1 MILSKV
7 LEIAVFSPEGALI
20 AAECG
25 ADRIEL
31 CSGYVEGGL
40 TPTAATIQYVKS
52 NIGIPVQVMVRPRG
66 GNFAFSQGEKEIM
79 FHDMTLS
86 IAAGADG
93 IVTGALM
100 SNGMIDE
107 KFMEEVMHIAEGRPV
122 TFHRAFD
129 VCIHPQIEIKKLI
142 NLGVKRVL
150 TSAQEKSA
158 AMGIPLL
165 RKLHENFGSEITI
178 LVAGGLNPANITAI
192 ASQTTCNEFHASARK
207 KFMNPDSG
215 FGIHVLPDPDFI
227 RDMKS
232 KLKP

>member
-1 MILSKV
+1 VSKV

-40 TPTAATIQYVKS
+40 TPTAATIQFVKQA
-52 NIGIPVQVMVRPRG
+52 IGIPVQVMIRPRG
-66 GNFAFSQGEKEIM
+66 GNFCFSEMEKEIM
-79 FHDMTLS
+79 FRDMALS

-100 SNGMIDE
+100 SNGMIDD
-107 KFMEEVMHIAEGRPV
+107 KFMQEVMYIAEGRPV

-142 NLGVKRVL
+142 AVGVKRVL

-158 AMGIPLL
+158 AMGIPIL
-165 RKLHENFGSEITI
+165 RKMHENFGKEITI

-192 ASQTTCNEFHASARK
+192 ASQTTCDEFHASARK
-207 KFMNPDSG
+207 KFMAPDSG

-227 RDMKS
+227 REMNS
-232 KLKP
+232 KLKA

>member
-1 MILSKV
+1 MSKI
-7 LEIAVFSPEGALI
+7 LEIAVFSPEGAII

-40 TPTAATIQYVKS
+40 TPTAATVQFAKEHID
-52 NIGIPVQVMVRPRG
+52 IPVQVMIRPRG
-66 GNFAFSQGEKEIM
+66 GNFCFSEMEKEIM
-79 FHDMTLS
+79 FRDMALS

-107 KFMEEVMHIAEGRPV
+107 KFMEEVMHAADGRPV

-129 VCIHPQIEIKKLI
+129 VCIHPKIEITKLI
-142 NLGVKRVL
+142 RLGVRRVL

-158 AMGIPLL
+158 AMGIPKL
-165 RKLHENFGSEITI
+165 RQWHE
-178 LVAGGLNPANITAI
+178 
-192 ASQTTCNEFHASARK
+192 
-207 KFMNPDSG
+207 
-215 FGIHVLPDPDFI
+215 
-227 RDMKS
+227 
-232 KLKP
+232 

>member
-1 MILSKV
+1 VSKV

-40 TPTAATIQYVKS
+40 TPTAATIQFVKQHIS
-52 NIGIPVQVMVRPRG
+52 IPVQVMIRPRG
-66 GNFAFSQGEKEIM
+66 GNFCFSEMEKEIM
-79 FHDMTLS
+79 FRDMSLS

-107 KFMEEVMHIAEGRPV
+107 KFMQEVMYIAEGRPV

-142 NLGVKRVL
+142 AIGVKRVL

-158 AMGIPLL
+158 AMGIPIL
-165 RKLHENFGSEITI
+165 KKMHENFGKEITI

-192 ASQTTCNEFHASARK
+192 ASQTTCDEFHASARK
-207 KFMNPDSG
+207 KFMAPDSG

-227 RDMKS
+227 REMNS
-232 KLKP
+232 KLKA

>member
-1 MILSKV
+1 MSKV

-40 TPTAATIQYVKS
+40 TPTAATIQFVKQA
-52 NIGIPVQVMVRPRG
+52 IGIPVQVMIRPRG
-66 GNFAFSQGEKEIM
+66 GNFCFSEMEKEIM
-79 FHDMTLS
+79 FRDMALS

-100 SNGMIDE
+100 SNGMIDD
-107 KFMEEVMHIAEGRPV
+107 KFMQEVMYIAEGRPV

-142 NLGVKRVL
+142 AVGVKRVL

-158 AMGIPLL
+158 AMGIPIL
-165 RKLHENFGSEITI
+165 RKMHENFGKEITI

-192 ASQTTCNEFHASARK
+192 ASQTTCDEFHASARK
-207 KFMNPDSG
+207 KFMAPDSG

-227 RDMKS
+227 REMNS
-232 KLKP
+232 KLKA

>member
-1 MILSKV
+1 MGKI
-7 LEIAVFSPEGALI
+7 LEIAVFSPEGAII
-20 AAECG
+20 AADCG

-40 TPTAATIQYVKS
+40 TPTAATIQFVKQ
-52 NIGIPVQVMVRPRG
+52 NIGIPVQVMIRPRG
-66 GNFAFSQGEKEIM
+66 GNFCFSEAEKEIM

-100 SNGMIDE
+100 QNGMIDE
-107 KFMEEVMHIAEGRPV
+107 KFMEEVIHIADGRPV

-129 VCIHPQIEIKKLI
+129 VCIHPMIEIKKLI
-142 NLGVKRVL
+142 HLGVKRVL

-165 RKLHENFGSEITI
+165 RKLHENYGSEITI

-192 ASQTTCNEFHASARK
+192 AAQTTCREFHASARK
-207 KFMNPDSG
+207 KVMTHDSG

-227 RDMKS
+227 REMKA
-232 KLKP
+232 KLQ

>member
-1 MILSKV
+1 LKKV
-7 LEIAVFSPEGALI
+7 LEIAVFSPEGAMI

-40 TPTAATIQYVKS
+40 TPSAATIQFVKQEI
-52 NIGIPVQVMVRPRG
+52 NIPVQVMIRPRG
-66 GNFAFSQGEKEIM
+66 GNFCFSEMEKEIM
-79 FHDMTLS
+79 FRDMALS

-100 SNGMIDE
+100 SNGMVDE
-107 KFMEEVMHIAEGRPV
+107 KFIEEAIHIAEGRPV

-142 NLGVKRVL
+142 NLGVTRVL

-192 ASQTTCNEFHASARK
+192 ASQTTCTEFHASARK
-207 KFMNPDSG
+207 KIMAPDSG

-227 RDMKS
+227 RDMKA
-232 KLKP
+232 KLNA